1 MKKLLLV
8 FALAGFAIFPAV
20 AQVSVEVVTEQ
31 DQFLPSET
39 VPVAVKITNRS
50 GQPLHLGVNP
60 NWLTFDVEADDG
72 FIVAKYADVPVL
84 GEFDLGSSQVATK
97 RVDLKPYFN
106 LTRPGRY
113 KITATLRIKDWGL
126 EQASRPKSIDV
137 ISGAKIWA
145 QSFGLP
151 VPSGMS
157 NTPPEVRKY
166 TLEKANYLRS
176 QLRLYVQVSDDS
188 ESHVFNVVSVG
199 KMVSFSEPEAQL
211 DRVSN
216 LHVLWQSGSSFFT
229 YAEVNPNGELVKHE
243 IFDYVTARPR
253 LVMND
258 DGAVTVVG
266 GVRRLAPSEMPMV
279 MTPDQVPP
287 APAAAP
293 AVK

>member
-1 MKKLLLV
+1 MKRLLPILV
-8 FALAGFAIFPAV
+8 LAGLAVFPAA
-20 AQVSVEVVTEQ
+20 AQVSIQVVTEQ

-39 VPVAVKITNRS
+39 MPVAVKITNRS
-50 GQPLHLGVNP
+50 GQPLHLGVYP

-72 FIVAKYADVPVL
+72 FIVVKNAEVPVL

-113 KITATLRIKDWGL
+113 QITATLRIKDWGL
-126 EQASRPKSIDV
+126 EMASKPKPIDV
-137 ISGAKIWA
+137 ISGAKVWS

-151 VPSGMS
+151 VPAGMS
-157 NTPPEVRKY
+157 NSAPEVRKY

-176 QLRLYVQVSDDS
+176 QLRLYVQVSDAS
-188 ESHVFNVVSVG
+188 ESHVFNVIPLG
-199 KMVSFSEPEAQL
+199 KMVSFGDTEAQL

-229 YAEVNPNGELVKHE
+229 YAEVNPDGGLVKHE

-253 LVMND
+253 LSMGD
-258 DGAVTVVG
+258 DGTVTVVG
-266 GVRRLAPSEMPMV
+266 GVRRLTPAELPMV
-279 MTPDQVPP
+279 KTPDELPPP
-287 APAAAP
+287 ARP
-293 AVK
+293 